1 MTQDLGMLVKSQE
14 ILLMKKLTN
23 GKVKGTLPG

>member
-14 ILLMKKLTN
+14 TLLMKRLTK
-23 GKVKGTLPG
+23 GKIKGTLPG